1 MLTNFCLMRRKRLIR
16 LRSVTLCRRGKPHFQ
31 GSNINKLP
39 QPRLRKAIAC
49 ATCCGETPPLLHACR
64 GTIAATES
72 DRHLRQS
79 LAEFLQ
85 LTERQIFQRFA
96 LTNGFHHSFTHNMV
110 RLAERY
116 AFRHQIIRQFSS
128 VGVTLLRR
136 FGNADVSPECRPAP
150 APPYA
155 GSPASIERV
164 EQTFF
169 VFLHIFV
176 VSQRQTFQR
185 HHHAG

>member
-1 MLTNFCLMRRKRLIR
+1 
-16 LRSVTLCRRGKPHFQ
+16 
-31 GSNINKLP
+31 
-39 QPRLRKAIAC
+39 
-49 ATCCGETPPLLHACR
+49 
-64 GTIAATES
+64 
-72 DRHLRQS
+72 
-79 LAEFLQ
+79 
-85 LTERQIFQRFA
+85 
-96 LTNGFHHSFTHNMV
+96 MV

-136 FGNADVSPECRPAP
+136 FLATWTFHLNAVQHQRRHMQAVQP
-150 APPYA
+150 
-155 GSPASIERV
+155 GIV